1 VRQSGDQA
9 VRLSVL
15 GIRLPAMENTTF
27 PRPSPLVEPGTRYR
41 VPGVRYRIP
50 GTWNRISGTGCGPT
64 PRTEHRAQLLENA
77 HPGYASCILHTPC
90 AGFSRTGTRYRVHLA
105 PGTWYPAP
113 EPNRRRRPDT
123 EHRGLPATGKRA
135 HRVCILYPASHLQ
148 GGTHRP
154 SPNRVKA
161 SVSKVRRCRKIM
173 TNRASPTAASE
184 AARTMTI
191 EAMTCPSTE
200 P

>member
-1 VRQSGDQA
+1 MGAVGRSRAVRQSGDQA

-90 AGFSRTGTRYRVHLA
+90 AGFSRTGTRYRVPAIWHLG
-105 PGTWYPAP
+105 PGT
-113 EPNRRRRPDT
+113 R
-123 EHRGLPATGKRA
+123 HRSRIDA
-135 HRVCILYPASHLQ
+135 
-148 GGTHRP
+148 
-154 SPNRVKA
+154 
-161 SVSKVRRCRKIM
+161 
-173 TNRASPTAASE
+173 E
-184 AARTMTI
+184 DRT
-191 EAMTCPSTE
+191 PSTE
-200 P
+200 DRARPPENAHTGFASCIPHLTSRAGLIDPLPIA